1 MNKKI
6 AIILAFLVILTVFF
20 TACSKKD
27 KDNNKDTVS
36 SDSQITSSGET
47 NDDVTSDNSQSMPE
61 NVENW
66 NDESLPSNVT
76 IGDGSTSN
84 KGDSDASISSG
95 TTSKPGAVSS
105 NQSSSSNITGGT
117 SSKPTSGTG
126 SSVQGGSSSDSS
138 NNSGETELKLIS
150 YEEYMKLTPV
160 QQQEYYEKFKDPVDF
175 GKWYT
180 EAKEEYDSKE
190 DSIHVSGN
198 GTLDLDKYL
207 D

>member
-6 AIILAFLVILTVFF
+6 AVLLALIIVFTAFL

-27 KDNNKDTVS
+27 KENNKDSS
-36 SDSQITSSGET
+36 SDSQITGSDTTQNDASSET
-47 NDDVTSDNSQSMPE
+47 IPE
-61 NVENW
+61 NVEDW
-66 NDESLPSNVT
+66 NDESLPSNVV
-76 IGDGSTSN
+76 IGNGNTSS
-84 KGDSDASISSG
+84 KGESDKNSSVSSG
-95 TTSKPGAVSS
+95 TNSKNDAVSS
-105 NQSSSSNITGGT
+105 NQSSSSNNSSSKPSGGT
-117 SSKPTSGTG
+117 S

-138 NNSGETELKLIS
+138 ENSGENGLKLLT

-160 QQQEYYEKFKDPVDF
+160 EQQKYYEKFENPVDF
-175 GKWYT
+175 GKWYKD
-180 EAKEEYDSKE
+180 AKAEYDAKD